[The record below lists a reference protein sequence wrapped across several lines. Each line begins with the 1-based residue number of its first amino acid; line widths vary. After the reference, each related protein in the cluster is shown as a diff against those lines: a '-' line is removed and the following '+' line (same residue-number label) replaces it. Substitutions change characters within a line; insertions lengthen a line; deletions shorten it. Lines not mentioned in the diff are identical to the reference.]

1 MLGYSMESTITG
13 VGRPPLALITGASA
27 GLGAAF
33 ARAYAARG
41 HDLVLVA
48 RRKERLDA
56 LSAELAGTFSV
67 RAHVIPADLSKPD
80 AAARIV
86 TELAAQGLSP
96 DVLVNN
102 AGYSLPQTFL
112 ATTWEEQRDFLMTL
126 VMSVCSLTH
135 ALLPAMVQRR
145 AGRVIMIG
153 SMAGLSPGG
162 AGHTLYPAA
171 KSFVNKFALS
181 LDAEL
186 RAKGVRVT
194 CVNPGITETEFQTA
208 NNTKEVLA
216 SVPRFLRMSAEDVV
230 DRTLRANDRG
240 QVIYVPGLLNK
251 LGAVFMRHLPD
262 ALVIPVI
269 RGAADQ
275 YRVPE
280 E

>member
-1 MLGYSMESTITG
+1 MNSSGASAREQ
-13 VGRPPLALITGASA
+13 PLALITGASA

-33 ARAYAARG
+33 ARAFAARG
-41 HDLVLVA
+41 YDLVLVA

-56 LSAELAGTFSV
+56 LAVELAAEYGV
-67 RAHVIPADLSKPD
+67 DAHVIVADLSLADSEAP
-80 AAARIV
+80 I
-86 TELAAQGLSP
+86 LAALAEKNLRP
-96 DVLVNN
+96 TALVNN

-112 ATTWEEQRDFLMTL
+112 NTTWQQQRDFIMTL

-135 ALLPAMVQRR
+135 ALLPAMVQRG
-145 AGRVIMIG
+145 AGRIIMLG
-153 SMAGLSPGG
+153 SMAALSPGG

-181 LDAEL
+181 LDAEV
-186 RAKGVRVT
+186 RGKGVRVT

-208 NNTKEVLA
+208 NNTKEIMA
-216 SVPRFLRMSAEDVV
+216 GAPRFLRMSAEDVV
-230 DRTLRANDRG
+230 ARTLRANDRG

-269 RGAADQ
+269 RGAADK
-275 YRVPE
+275 YRMPE